1 MMESR
6 PYIIPDKRFFIV
18 NSYNEE
24 TGVYTY
30 QDKDLAEVK
39 TFFSDVQDKKAYDFL
54 LPSDWQVVKAFETS
68 SSLPSNLATYRTAVR
83 TVANQRIA
91 QINACTTVADLQTL
105 ITTPETISNAV
116 DQTLSQN
123 PDGLTVWPTEVN

>member
-30 QDKDLAEVK
+30 QDKDLAELK
-39 TFFSDVQDKKAYDFL
+39 TFFSNIQDKKAYDLL

>member
-1 MMESR
+1 MESL
-6 PYIIPDKRFFIV
+6 PYNIPDKRFFAV
-18 NSYNEE
+18 TSYDES

-39 TFFSDVQDKKAYDFL
+39 TFFNDVQDKKAYDLL

-68 SSLPSNLATYRTAVR
+68 SSLPSNLSTYRTAVR
-83 TVANQRIA
+83 TVANQRIT
-91 QINACTTVADLQTL
+91 QINACTTVSELRDL

-116 DQTLSQN
+116 EQTLSQN